1 MITKVQHTN
10 VTGELITQA
19 TLLVPASLGGFKA
32 SSHITQAG
40 LELCNGAL
48 LFISLP
54 LLMCVSVHI
63 SMVPSGTRSGIA
75 SSGAGVI
82 GDYVLS
88 VVAGTLTL
96 VLWKRNVHYGLGG
109 CGSFLLGTHFH

>member
-1 MITKVQHTN
+1 M
-10 VTGELITQA
+10 
-19 TLLVPASLGGFKA
+19 FKA

-40 LELCNGAL
+40 LELCNGVL
-48 LFISLP
+48 LLISLP

-63 SMVPSGTRSGIA
+63 SIVPSGARSGIA
-75 SSGAGVI
+75 SSGAGVT

-88 VVAGTLTL
+88 VVAGTLTGP
-96 VLWKRNVHYGLGG
+96 VEEECTLWTGG